1 MRKRNFASLG
11 AALVTLGL
19 FGACAPDAAV
29 TGARPDADDAPAL
42 ARTHGKPKAQW
53 QAAALTRNAPLAAD
67 LTVSRVIGPEGGT
80 IEIRAAGLRVDV
92 PAGALLAP
100 ATLSVTAVAG
110 ALIAYDFAPE
120 GAIFTVPLVVS
131 QSVRGTS
138 WERLRKSDRDA
149 VEAGYFT
156 HRAMLGHADST
167 ALIAERLATTPAWS
181 GNEIQ
186 FPVHHFSGYMYSWGR
201 TRVQQ

>member
-1 MRKRNFASLG
+1 MRKRIFASLG
-11 AALVTLGL
+11 AAVVTLGL
-19 FGACAPDAAV
+19 FGACAPDDAL
-29 TGARPDADDAPAL
+29 TGAPLVPGDAPAL
-42 ARTHGKPKAQW
+42 ARTRGKPKAQW
-53 QAAALTRNAPLAAD
+53 HAAALTRNEPLASD

-92 PAGALLAP
+92 PAGAVRST
-100 ATLSVTAVAG
+100 ATFSVTAVAG
-110 ALIAYDFAPE
+110 AIIAYDFAPE
-120 GAIFTVPLVVS
+120 GAIFTVPLLVS

-138 WERLRKSDRDA
+138 WERLGKAGRDA

-156 HRAMLGHADST
+156 DRSMLGHADST
-167 ALIAERLATTPAWS
+167 ALIAERLATAAAWS

-201 TRVQQ
+201 TRVPQ